1 MKNTLLKFDYEELD
15 EFIVPDYFSK
25 SKDISYLVHK
35 IKDYLEVYKISDN
48 DKLERISYELYGT
61 TDYWDILLLLNG
73 RDPLF
78 DFPYDYDT
86 VYDSARTFVNRYV
99 YYLYSGAPLIVG
111 PVADALYE
119 EFLQKH
125 IDANETNRFMFIV
138 KPNKIGD
145 FIKVLK
151 DNGHL

>member
-1 MKNTLLKFDYEELD
+1 MKNTVLKFDHEELD

-25 SKDISYLVHK
+25 SNDISYLVHE

-78 DFPYDYDT
+78 DFPYDYDA
-86 VYDSARTFVNRYV
+86 VYDSARNYVNRYMH
-99 YYLYSGAPLIVG
+99 YIYSGAPLIVG
-111 PVADALYE
+111 TVADALYS
-119 EFLQKH
+119 EFLDKN
-125 IDANETNRFMFIV
+125 INNNEANRFMFIV

-145 FIKVLK
+145 FIKILK

>member
-1 MKNTLLKFDYEELD
+1 MKNTVLKFDYEDLE
-15 EFIVPDYFSK
+15 EFVVSDYFSAPN
-25 SKDISYLVHK
+25 DISYLVHE
-35 IKDYLEVYKISDN
+35 IKDYLEVYKINDN

-78 DFPYDYDT
+78 DFPYDYDAI
-86 VYDSARTFVNRYV
+86 YDSARKFANKYM
-99 YYLYSGAPLIVG
+99 YYIYSGAPLIVG
-111 PVADALYE
+111 PVAAALYE
-119 EFLQKH
+119 EFLQKY
-125 IDANETNRFMFIV
+125 IDTNESNRFMFIV
-138 KPNKIGD
+138 KPNKIGE

>member
-61 TDYWDILLLLNG
+61 TD
-73 RDPLF
+73 
-78 DFPYDYDT
+78 
-86 VYDSARTFVNRYV
+86 
-99 YYLYSGAPLIVG
+99 
-111 PVADALYE
+111 
-119 EFLQKH
+119 
-125 IDANETNRFMFIV
+125 
-138 KPNKIGD
+138 
-145 FIKVLK
+145 
-151 DNGHL
+151 

>member
-1 MKNTLLKFDYEELD
+1 MKNTILKFDYEELD

-25 SKDISYLVHK
+25 SNDISYLVQE
-35 IKDYLEVYKISDN
+35 IKDYLEVYKINDN

-86 VYDSARTFVNRYV
+86 TYDSARRFVNRYI
-99 YYLYSGAPLIVG
+99 YYLYFDAPLIVG
-111 PVADALYE
+111 SVAEALHK
-119 EFLQKH
+119 EFLQKN
-125 IDANETNRFMFIV
+125 IDANEANGFMYVI
-138 KPNKIGD
+138 
-145 FIKVLK
+145 
-151 DNGHL
+151 